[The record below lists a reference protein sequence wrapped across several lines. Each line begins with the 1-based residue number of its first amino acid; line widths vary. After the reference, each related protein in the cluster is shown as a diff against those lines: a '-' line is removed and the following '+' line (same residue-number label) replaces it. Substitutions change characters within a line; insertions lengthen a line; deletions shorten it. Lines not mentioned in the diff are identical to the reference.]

1 MKEGQDEIYY
11 LVAPNR
17 AAAMESPY
25 MEAFLDDDTEVLLCY
40 AQIDEFCMKNLG
52 QFKSKNLVGIES
64 STAVKNENKDADAL
78 DEDDCRRLGKWL
90 KNKFPKYIQK
100 AEPTYRLKRH
110 PSVLVDHQSA
120 AIRQYLHALGED
132 VTTPPQRMQIN
143 PSHNIIKGLF
153 NKVNN
158 NQEKDAIIIARQ
170 MINNAFIAAGILDDP
185 RDMLKD
191 MNCVMEIAL
200 GYEASVDEKDLLNQD
215 DGPNVKP
222 EGMDYEQEIVDKMNE
237 EIEQA
242 GINKDDP
249 KTIRNMELDGDIDDV
264 EVIQQRN
271 DTKKEGDF
279 KSNE

>member
-1 MKEGQDEIYY
+1 MKEGQEEIYY
-11 LVAPNR
+11 LIAPNR
-17 AAAMESPY
+17 AAALDSPY
-25 MEAFLDDDTEVLLCY
+25 MEAFLHDDTEVLFCY

-64 STAVKNENKDADAL
+64 STAVKNENKNADDL
-78 DEDDCRRLGKWL
+78 SEDNCRRLGKWL
-90 KNKFPKYIQK
+90 KNKFPKHIQK
-100 AEPTYRLKRH
+100 AEPTYRLRKH

-120 AIRQYLHALGED
+120 AIRQYLNALGED

-143 PSHNIIKGLF
+143 PSHNIIKGLYEKIEK
-153 NKVNN
+153 NE
-158 NQEKDAIIIARQ
+158 QEAMVIARQ

-191 MNCVMEIAL
+191 MNSVMEIAL
-200 GYEASVDEKDLLNQD
+200 GYAPEIEISKDE
-215 DGPNVKP
+215 GPNEKP
-222 EGMDYEQEIVDKMNE
+222 KGMDYEQEIIDKMNE
-237 EIEQA
+237 EIEQV

-249 KTIRNMELDGDIDDV
+249 KTFKNLEVDGDVDDV

-271 DTKKEGDF
+271 NDDNKKEGDF